1 MKRFNEATLSII
13 REGLGKDIKV
23 FIPDLFNSTIW
34 NDGYWSDPEKHA
46 NTILDSHYYHVF
58 AEEPRALSPKQHIAY
73 VCRYNARYTTGCC
86 YQKDQDGQ
94 VLPSKGISRMIGEW
108 SAAFDTLVV
117 DKLAAVMDE
126 ISKTGKAAEF
136 DRQIPK
142 ERQDFLRKFS
152 EAQMVTYEAK
162 SSGLLRGWF
171 YWNFKV
177 EGGAFAEWD
186 YLRGVREG
194 WIHKT
199 ERGVASFDR
208 FGTCEDILMRTD
220 DNDDVVHEFP
230 DPKSFPEGTNWQ
242 GVVIS
247 DDLVVSHGQSLMSAI
262 ASKLS
267 NTTTSLPPTP
277 PISQLN
283 NTTIPGDRASSTPNS
298 GVH

>member
-1 MKRFNEATLSII
+1 
-13 REGLGKDIKV
+13 
-23 FIPDLFNSTIW
+23 
-34 NDGYWSDPEKHA
+34 
-46 NTILDSHYYHVF
+46 
-58 AEEPRALSPKQHIAY
+58 
-73 VCRYNARYTTGCC
+73 
-86 YQKDQDGQ
+86 
-94 VLPSKGISRMIGEW
+94 
-108 SAAFDTLVV
+108 
-117 DKLAAVMDE
+117 
-126 ISKTGKAAEF
+126 
-136 DRQIPK
+136 
-142 ERQDFLRKFS
+142 
-152 EAQMVTYEAK
+152 MVTYEAK

-298 GVH
+298 GVHHHAFNVFIVVVLGMLIYRFVPWRRQRYSSYQSLDSNRGSYQMNV